1 MIRNYIGGISSES
14 GPRGTSDPTGSFSRR
29 LTALV
34 GSKQAACRTGRK
46 TALLAVVAGL
56 LSPHAT
62 MAEPVISG
70 EIGLSAGSSFLTNSD
85 DDVDDD
91 TALTFAVDGSVSAT
105 FNDWVATFDAYAMD
119 RDDRGLD
126 FEDFAPGRIASI
138 GLHFGRDFGPHYL
151 GAFAGQNSFQGPTGS
166 VDTDLDGDLF
176 GIEAAYAVSDT
187 IVAYGHIG
195 HAKMVQ
201 FPGDVTFDGEFWR
214 IGAKVAVNDR
224 IDATLEFE
232 GGESQDIFEDDGDS
246 GDYFVIT
253 MAGEYQLSER
263 LIGTVSLSR
272 MEIAANTEDF
282 GKDTQVM
289 VGLRVP
295 FGAAAKER
303 GNLSTSYR
311 PGLAA
316 AWAAALD

>member
-1 MIRNYIGGISSES
+1 MIRNYIGQISSDDA
-14 GPRGTSDPTGSFSRR
+14 PRGTSHPTGSFSRCV
-29 LTALV
+29 TAVV
-34 GSKQAACRTGRK
+34 GCRQAVCRTGLK
-46 TALLAVVAGL
+46 TALLVVAGGL
-56 LSPHAT
+56 LSPQTA
-62 MAEPVISG
+62 MAEPAING

-91 TALTFAVDGSVSAT
+91 TALTFAVDGSVSVM

-126 FEDFAPGRIASI
+126 FEVFAPGRIASI

-151 GAFAGQNSFQGPTGS
+151 GAFVGRNYFQGPTGS
-166 VDTDLDGDLF
+166 ADTDLDGDLF

-214 IGAKVAVNDR
+214 IGAKVAVNDL

-232 GGESQDIFEDDGDS
+232 GGESKGIFEDDGDS

-253 MAGEYQLSER
+253 MAGEYQFSER

-272 MEIAANTEDF
+272 MEIAANSEDF

-295 FGAAAKER
+295 FGAAGRER